1 MKDKELEVMCC
12 FCGLGL
18 TFDKAIE
25 ITIRV
30 DREEDEVQAVYAHAK
45 CLDKVLHQ
53 SIPRG
58 FDLE

>member
-12 FCGLGL
+12 FCGQRLSV
-18 TFDKAIE
+18 DKAIE
-25 ITIRV
+25 IAIRA
-30 DREEDEVQAVYAHAK
+30 DGGEAVQAVYAHAK

-53 SIPRG
+53 SVPRG